1 MQINSSSPAATWQ
14 QALANV
20 ITSPK
25 ELLTLLKLDETL
37 LPKAEKAAQLF
48 PLRVPRGYAARMRK
62 NDLHC
67 PLLKQVLPLEAE
79 LKETAGYTEDPLNEK
94 NVNPIPGLLHKYEG
108 RVLLTVTNACAIHCR
123 YCFRR
128 HFPYSDNSPNTQEW
142 DKVINYIEE
151 DKSLREV
158 ILSGGDPLAVN
169 DKYLEKLI
177 KKIAA
182 IAHIKTLRIH
192 TRLPIVLPE
201 RITSELMQIL
211 SHFQNR
217 MVMVVHSNHANEI
230 DNSVSVVLQKLR
242 AANIVLFNQAV
253 LLKGINDSADTQI
266 ALIETLFDNGVLPY
280 YLHLPDKVQNTA
292 HFDVEELDAQ
302 KIMSTLLEKLP
313 GYLVPRLVRE
323 IAGEKSKTWSG
334 L

>member
-1 MQINSSSPAATWQ
+1 MQINLSPHAAWQ

-25 ELLTLLKLDETL
+25 ELLTLLNLDVSL
-37 LPKAEKAAQLF
+37 LPKAEKAAELF

-62 NDLHC
+62 NDLNC

-79 LKETAGYTEDPLNEK
+79 LQKIDGYTKDPLNEK
-94 NVNPIPGLLHKYEG
+94 NVNPLPGLLHKYAG

-128 HFPYSDNSPNTQEW
+128 DFPYADNSPNTKEW
-142 DKVINYIEE
+142 DKVIDYIAN
-151 DKSLREV
+151 DFSLREV

-177 KKIAA
+177 KKIVA
-182 IAHIKTLRIH
+182 ISHIKTLRIH

-201 RITSELMQIL
+201 RITSELIQIL
-211 SHFQNR
+211 SHSQKR
-217 MVMVVHSNHANEI
+217 IVIVVHSNHANEI
-230 DNSVSVVLQKLR
+230 DETVSVALQKLR
-242 AANIVLFNQAV
+242 TANIVLLNQTV
-253 LLKGINDSADTQI
+253 LLRGINDSAETQI
-266 ALIETLFDNGVLPY
+266 ELIETLFDEGILPY
-280 YLHLPDKVQNTA
+280 YLHLPDKVQSTA
-292 HFDVEELDAQ
+292 HFDVAELDAQ
-302 KIMSTLLEKLP
+302 MIMSTLLEKLP

-323 IAGEKSKTWSG
+323 IPGEKSKTLTG